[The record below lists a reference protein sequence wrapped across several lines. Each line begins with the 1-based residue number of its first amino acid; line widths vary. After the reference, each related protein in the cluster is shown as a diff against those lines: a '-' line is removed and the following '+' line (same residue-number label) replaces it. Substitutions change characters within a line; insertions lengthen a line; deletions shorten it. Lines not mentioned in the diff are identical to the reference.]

1 MAAPARSATPSA
13 PPARASSRRWC
24 MRCARAAAGVAS
36 HRCASAAAR
45 PRRSP
50 SKSTAECPDAPRPIC
65 CAPPET
71 LAGTSMKISE
81 ARAVVT
87 GGASGLGNAVAR
99 HIVAAGGRVTL
110 LDVQEG
116 PGQAAAAALGKNASF
131 AKCDVTSETEVN
143 SAMESARAA
152 MGGINL
158 LVNCA
163 GVVGAGRVLGKNG
176 PMAGDFFAKVVHI
189 NLIGAFL
196 CDKAAA
202 AIMQHNPPNADG
214 ERGLLVHVASV
225 AAFEGQIGQAAYSAT
240 KAGLAGMT
248 LPIARELARFG
259 IRCVSIAPGIFHTP
273 MMDAMSKELQDSLA
287 AQIPFPQRLGKPEE
301 FAQLVQSIF
310 EIPML
315 NGETIRLDGAI
326 RMGPK

>member
-1 MAAPARSATPSA
+1 
-13 PPARASSRRWC
+13 
-24 MRCARAAAGVAS
+24 
-36 HRCASAAAR
+36 
-45 PRRSP
+45 
-50 SKSTAECPDAPRPIC
+50 
-65 CAPPET
+65 
-71 LAGTSMKISE
+71 MKVQD

-87 GGASGLGNAVAR
+87 GGASGLGHAVAR
-99 HIVAAGGRVTL
+99 HFAAAGGKVAI

-116 PGQAAAAALGKNASF
+116 PGRAAATSLGANAHF
-131 AKCDVTSETEVN
+131 LRCDVTSEAEVN
-143 SAMESARAA
+143 AAMESAHQRL
-152 MGGINL
+152 GGLNL

-176 PMAGDFFAKVVHI
+176 PMAGEFFAKVVHI
-189 NLIGAFL
+189 NLIGTFL

-202 AIMQHNPPNADG
+202 ALMQHNAPGADG
-214 ERGLLVHVASV
+214 ERGLLIHTSSV

-240 KAGLAGMT
+240 KAGVAGMT

-273 MMDAMSKELQDSLA
+273 MMEGMPQEVQDSLA
-287 AQIPFPQRLGKPEE
+287 AQVPFPARLGRPEE
-301 FAQLVQSIF
+301 FAQLVASVV

-326 RMGPK
+326 RMQPK